1 NRPKVY
7 KFKRRASPQCMDAI
21 LADDG
26 NGSYC
31 GTVLQAVTIDA
42 SRRSVWK
49 EIGNI
54 VGLPEWVTDV
64 KKAEFLSKTRY
75 GIGAARRLWFAD
87 GSIVDEYVTGWK
99 EGQYLSYIATSGL
112 PLRGYHATISI
123 TPRKNAS
130 YVLWSSFL
138 ISEKTDRKK
147 FEEFLSFME
156 SFYSGSLK
164 NLKAKIEKQHN

>member
-1 NRPKVY
+1 MGI
-7 KFKRRASPQCMDAI
+7 SI
-21 LADDG
+21 LAEDG
-26 NGSYC
+26 NGQFC
-31 GTVLQAVTIDA
+31 GTVLQATTVNA
-42 SRRSVWK
+42 SKKSVWK

-54 VGLPEWVTDV
+54 VGLPDWVVDV
-64 KKAEFLSKTRY
+64 KKAEFLSKTKY
-75 GIGAARRLWFAD
+75 GIGGARRLWFAD

-99 EGQYLSYIATSGL
+99 DEQYLSYIATSGL

-138 ISEKTDRKK
+138 ISEKTDRKQ

-156 SFYSGSLK
+156 SFYSNSLR
-164 NLKAKIEKQHN
+164 NLKAGIEKQHN